1 MKLTFIHDF
10 PAQYSQINR
19 EYYSAGFNYK
29 IWQRYLSVFDS
40 MIIVSRVVQNVS
52 TQNKNISS
60 GERVRFKPIEKYKS
74 IPSLLLHSKEIR
86 SQIEEVIKESEA
98 ILIRVP
104 SVLGFIAADV
114 CRKLRKPYMVE
125 VVGAAFDAY
134 WYYGNMKGKMLAPI
148 IEKLQQKTVRHASVA
163 IYVTSNY
170 LQSKY
175 KTDGKAFNCIS
186 NVEIFENDI
195 DGKIN
200 NPDSEDKVKIGLVG
214 STYTKYKGHIT
225 ALKALEILKKK
236 YGESL
241 QMEFV
246 GQGLS
251 KRISQFIEKH
261 NLKDNVLYRGVIYDR
276 ELLDDWYKSLT
287 LYIQPSLTEG
297 HCRSIVEAISKGVP
311 TLASSV
317 GGNEDSVSRKYL
329 FKAENSR
336 ELASLI
342 DMLLNDKRE
351 KEKNI
356 KQNTTNIL
364 RYDKNKVQVMREE
377 ALKDFKLKLEDK

>member
-1 MKLTFIHDF
+1 
-10 PAQYSQINR
+10 
-19 EYYSAGFNYK
+19 
-29 IWQRYLSVFDS
+29 
-40 MIIVSRVVQNVS
+40 
-52 TQNKNISS
+52 
-60 GERVRFKPIEKYKS
+60 
-74 IPSLLLHSKEIR
+74 
-86 SQIEEVIKESEA
+86 
-98 ILIRVP
+98 
-104 SVLGFIAADV
+104 
-114 CRKLRKPYMVE
+114 
-125 VVGAAFDAY
+125 
-134 WYYGNMKGKMLAPI
+134 
-148 IEKLQQKTVRHASVA
+148 
-163 IYVTSNY
+163 
-170 LQSKY
+170 
-175 KTDGKAFNCIS
+175 
-186 NVEIFENDI
+186 
-195 DGKIN
+195 
-200 NPDSEDKVKIGLVG
+200 
-214 STYTKYKGHIT
+214 
-225 ALKALEILKKK
+225 
-236 YGESL
+236 
-241 QMEFV
+241 MEFV